1 MRQVDILGMKIAVI
15 KTGGKQYLVKEGDKL
30 KLEKISA
37 PESGNIEFDKVL
49 LMADKEVKIGAP
61 LVEGAKVSARVLKQ
75 GRSKKVIVFHYHS
88 KTRYKKKAGH
98 RQHFT
103 EVEITGIK

>member
-1 MRQVDILGMKIAVI
+1 MRLAVI

-30 KLEKISA
+30 KVAKIIA
-37 PESGNIEFDKVL
+37 NEGDGVEFDEVL
-49 LMADKEVKIGAP
+49 LSADKEVKIGAP
-61 LVEGAKVSARVLKQ
+61 LVEGVKVSAKILKQ
-75 GRSKKVIVFHYHS
+75 GRSKKVIVFHYHN

-103 EVEITGIK
+103 EVEISKII

>member
-1 MRQVDILGMKIAVI
+1 MKLAVI
-15 KTGGKQYLVKEGDKL
+15 KTGGKQYLIKEGDKL
-30 KLEKISA
+30 KLEKITVLN
-37 PESGNIEFDKVL
+37 GDDNIDFDKVL
-49 LMADKEVKIGAP
+49 LIADENVKIGTP
-61 LVEGAKVSARVLKQ
+61 FVEGAKVTAKVLKQ
-75 GRSKKVIVFHYHS
+75 GRNKKVIVFHYHS

>member
-1 MRQVDILGMKIAVI
+1 MKLAVI
-15 KTGGKQYLVKEGDKL
+15 KTGGKQYVIKEGDKL
-30 KLEKISA
+30 KLEKIIAKEGDSV
-37 PESGNIEFDKVL
+37 EFDEVL
-49 LMADKEVKIGAP
+49 LMVDKGVKIGAP
-61 LVEGAKVSARVLKQ
+61 LVEGTKISARVLKQ

>member
-1 MRQVDILGMKIAVI
+1 MKLAVV

-30 KLEKISA
+30 KVGKIIA
-37 PESGNIEFDKVL
+37 KEGNNVEFDEIL

-61 LVEGAKVSARVLKQ
+61 LIEGAKISARVLKQ

>member
-1 MRQVDILGMKIAVI
+1 M
-15 KTGGKQYLVKEGDKL
+15 VKEGDKL
-30 KLEKISA
+30 KVGKIIA
-37 PESGNIEFDKVL
+37 KEGNNVEFDEIL

-61 LVEGAKVSARVLKQ
+61 LIEGAKISARVLKQ

>member
-1 MRQVDILGMKIAVI
+1 MKLAVI
-15 KTGGKQYLVKEGDKL
+15 KTGGKQYLIKEGDKL
-30 KLEKISA
+30 KLEKIIAKEGDSV
-37 PESGNIEFDKVL
+37 EFDEVL
-49 LMADKEVKIGAP
+49 LVVDKGVKIGAP
-61 LVEGAKVSARVLKQ
+61 LVEGAKISAKVLKQ